1 MNKQFAKMII
11 SAIKVD
17 LEFDDEGGRLY
28 DDMCRAEKLFGK
40 EIPEI
45 VDCLEEV
52 RSYGKTIYRNGKI
65 IVDLL
70 EMRLVEQEAISFD
83 LKSFYINDDEF
94 NKLIEKSFQLYKETK
109 FDIAT
114 EKIWDAYERIK
125 TYYSQ
130 LDTKGSAIKLIDVM
144 GKNNVNYVE
153 MLNKEFKELTDI
165 GNEFSIRH
173 HNTKQTNID
182 CKEHYVYLFHRCLS
196 VLTLVTT
203 ILNET
208 NHDEVYAN

>member
-28 DDMCRAEKLFGK
+28 DGMCRAEKLFGK

-45 VDCLEEV
+45 ADCLEEA
-52 RSYGKTIYRNGKI
+52 SDYHGTIYRNGQI

-70 EMRLVEQEAISFD
+70 EMRLAEQETISFD
-83 LKSFYINDDEF
+83 LKSIQINDVEF
-94 NKLIEKSFQLYKETK
+94 NKLIEKSFQLYKEAK

-130 LDTKGSAIKLIDVM
+130 LGTKGSAIKLIDVM

-153 MLNKEFKELTDI
+153 MLNKEFKELNNI

-196 VLTLVTT
+196 VLKLATA

-208 NHDEVYAN
+208 NHGEVYAN